1 MKKGVIVL
9 DWKDYIVTVAQRS
22 NNDSKLWFRYLRKYI
37 DKCGSLFTLEDV
49 ESLYHNTMLTPFQRV
64 SLKVAFKTGSETQ
77 QHIMSLN
84 EKVVP
89 TKLQLLREKYEQ
101 NDE

>member
-1 MKKGVIVL
+1 ME
-9 DWKDYIVTVAQRS
+9 WKDYIVTVAQRS
-22 NNDSKLWFRYLRKYI
+22 KNDSKLWFRYLRKYI

-64 SLKVAFKTGSETQ
+64 SLRAAFDNGSETQ

-84 EKVVP
+84 EKVIP
-89 TKLQLLREKYEQ
+89 TKLQIVMQLNERNGEYNERK
-101 NDE
+101 